1 VKTNKSRSWIRSHS
15 HKKELRIR
23 TSGATLMETRS
34 AVAGTLPTTKK
45 TVQQKQDFKSIQSC
59 TIKNPKTKSKSALKS

>member
-1 VKTNKSRSWIRSHS
+1 
-15 HKKELRIR
+15 
-23 TSGATLMETRS
+23 METRS